1 MLTGHG
7 NMGMRAEQAGVGT
20 EKEGGG
26 WYTSGGDEGVGD
38 ERGREGGVRVAD
50 LQTESG
56 WGGGEPRDY
65 DVDWRHDGGVG
76 DGVEITAG
84 WFSGVVQRGVCFNGA
99 SVGGVESTG
108 LRAWNGK
115 WWRLSCWVCGTS
127 MGGLFCMTVCILGRR

>member
-84 WFSGVVQRGVCFNGA
+84 WFSGV
-99 SVGGVESTG
+99 SVSTG
-108 LRAWNGK
+108 RLLEELRALDCVHGMGNG
-115 WWRLSCWVCGTS
+115 
-127 MGGLFCMTVCILGRR
+127 GG